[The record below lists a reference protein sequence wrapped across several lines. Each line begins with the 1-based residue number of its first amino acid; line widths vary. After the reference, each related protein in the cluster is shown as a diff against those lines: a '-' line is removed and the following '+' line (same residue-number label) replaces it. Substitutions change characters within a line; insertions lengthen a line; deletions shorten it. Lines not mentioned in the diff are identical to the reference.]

1 LAFNLIS
8 AVSSVALHCR
18 ILRRMSSPVPDPAPS
33 PNDPPLAR
41 VRPVLSYATPG
52 ATLGRMVTVARCAN
66 GAEAELYAGALADAG
81 IPAHV
86 LNRNTNALGAYVGA
100 ADVEVQVLES
110 DAGRAR
116 DLLNAVQNPDELEP
130 ADEADDPP
138 PADDEGRPLAL
149 AVVAAYDHAGAM
161 RDAATILA
169 AANVRAYTPRLV
181 PRGDRPP
188 GQGKRFVLRVQE
200 DDADRARSVL
210 EAAAEED
217 AAEGGAEDE
226 PRCPKCRSWRVYPIG
241 GGVLQAIGKLFGR
254 PAVPE
259 GFECLACGHRGE
271 KAKFLARRG

>member
-1 LAFNLIS
+1 
-8 AVSSVALHCR
+8 
-18 ILRRMSSPVPDPAPS
+18 
-33 PNDPPLAR
+33 
-41 VRPVLSYATPG
+41 
-52 ATLGRMVTVARCAN
+52 MVTVARCAN
-66 GAEAELYAGALADAG
+66 AAEAELYAGALADAG

-116 DLLNAVQNPDELEP
+116 ELLNAVQNPDELEP

-149 AVVAAYDHAGAM
+149 EVVAAFEHAGAM

-188 GQGKRFVLRVQE
+188 GEGKRFVLRVQE

-226 PRCPKCRSWRVYPIG
+226 PRCPKCRSWRSLPHRQRRAAGHRKALRKTRCAG
-241 GGVLQAIGKLFGR
+241 GFRVPGVRAPGGEGEVPGGARAATNEGKRVPHEPFR
-254 PAVPE
+254 PAAIP
-259 GFECLACGHRGE
+259 
-271 KAKFLARRG
+271 